1 MISIIIPTRDE
12 AVHLPAAL
20 DALAANLRSCEV
32 IVADGASGDATVD
45 VAKVRGASVIQCA
58 TRQRATQ
65 LNAGARCARGDVL
78 LFLHADT
85 LLPPSGLERIEAAL
99 AHHEIVGGAFARRYD
114 SPSFLLRV
122 TCLLAEARCR
132 WNGWFLGDQAIFV
145 RREMFTTLGGFREYE
160 IFEDLDFS
168 RRLARAGRVVT
179 LRPPVV
185 SSARRF
191 ANGAWRRTCLDFAM
205 TCRYLR
211 GEHPDTI
218 AARGKA
224 APPRQPMEVSIL

>member
-12 AVHLPAAL
+12 AVHLPATL

-32 IVADGASGDATVD
+32 IVADGASKDATVD
-45 VAKVRGASVIQCA
+45 VAKVRGARTIECVTQ
-58 TRQRATQ
+58 QRAAQ
-65 LNAGARCARGDVL
+65 LNAGARCARGDIF

-85 LLPPSGLERIEAAL
+85 LLPAGGLEQIEAAL
-99 AHHEIVGGAFARRYD
+99 ANRETVGGAFARRYD

-132 WNGWFLGDQAIFV
+132 LSGWFLGDQAIFV

-160 IFEDLDFS
+160 IFEDFDFS
-168 RRLARAGRVVT
+168 RRLARAGGVVT

-191 ANGAWRRTCLDFAM
+191 ATGAWRRTCADFAM

-211 GEHPDTI
+211 GEHPDAI
-218 AARGKA
+218 AARGKT
-224 APPRQPMEVSIL
+224 APPRQPMEVSIS